1 MNQLPKELADGVIGS
16 VKDYLARNV
25 GPLVLRV
32 AALEERAPQQGE
44 PGKDADAQAIAKEVL
59 EQVTKVLEAIPA
71 PKDGI
76 NGADGKDGTS
86 VDPEQVKAWIDA
98 KVAEIPAPQN
108 GKDGTDGTNGKDADP
123 EFIRSEVAKAVSELP
138 RPQDGRDGV
147 DGKDADPDAIFKDVM
162 ARVTRA
168 LDEIPVPKD
177 GRDGLQGEPGRDAI
191 AVTVIPGID
200 PNKRYQRGTYAAFRG
215 GEVYAFRATDPIGTT
230 DDPDGNAAELERC
243 GWQVN
248 RNGISSEE
256 EHEHEDGR
264 IVERVTHY
272 TDGKSF
278 VRRSVRGVLLDR
290 GIYKQG
296 DAYSKGDVTT
306 WDGSMWIAQKATDDK
321 PGTSDA
327 WRLSVKRGRDGRDGL
342 RGEKG
347 ERGAEGRAGKDMTQM
362 GFDGKKY

>member
-98 KVAEIPAPQN
+98 KVAEIPVPQN

-162 ARVTRA
+162 ARVTKA

-191 AVTVIPGID
+191 AIEVLDLID
-200 PNKRYQRGTYAAFRG
+200 ANKRYQRGTYAHHKG
-215 GEVYAFRATDPIGTT
+215 GLVRSFRATDPM
-230 DDPDGNAAELERC
+230 DGELEKC
-243 GWQVN
+243 GWHVVV
-248 RNGISSEE
+248 NGIASEE